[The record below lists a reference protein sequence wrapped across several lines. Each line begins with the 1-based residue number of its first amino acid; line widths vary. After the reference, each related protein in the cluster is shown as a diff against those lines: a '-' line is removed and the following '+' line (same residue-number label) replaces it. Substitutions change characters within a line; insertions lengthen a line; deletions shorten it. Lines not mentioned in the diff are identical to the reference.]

1 MGLNIVRHTRFGGWI
16 VRATVGAGVVLSA
29 AFFSGCEDSPFVA
42 PTGTGITLA
51 AAGTI
56 PANGFTDITALL
68 LRGGFGVGS
77 DSSGAVTKGV
87 GPPVKDDTVVSFLT
101 TLGHIEPSE
110 AKTKDGQVT
119 VTLFGG
125 GVAGTAKVTAFSGS
139 ASSTIDI
146 TLTATA
152 QSSR

>member
-1 MGLNIVRHTRFGGWI
+1 MGLTIVRHTSFGGLI
-16 VRATVGAGVVLSA
+16 ARATCGAGVVLSA
-29 AFFSGCEDSPFVA
+29 MFFSSCEDSPFVA

-68 LRGGFGVGS
+68 LRGGFTA
-77 DSSGAVTKGV
+77 DAVTKGV

-119 VTLFGG
+119 VTLFGD

-152 QSSR
+152 PTSR